1 CSRQSVVGS
10 STSGS
15 STPFVSGHLK
25 PSSIN
30 RTLRGSVSRAS
41 SESPSRADRTPV
53 DGGTMANPTD
63 LPTSFSAYEEGK
75 HRRYSLLFA
84 INGGAFAVAK
94 LFGERDA
101 ASILGHLRLTQLA
114 VGMGV
119 LTAIIVIEIYMFG
132 ENMRSMYLLN

>member
-1 CSRQSVVGS
+1 
-10 STSGS
+10 
-15 STPFVSGHLK
+15 
-25 PSSIN
+25 
-30 RTLRGSVSRAS
+30 
-41 SESPSRADRTPV
+41 
-53 DGGTMANPTD
+53 MANPTD

-75 HRRYSLLFA
+75 QSRYSLLFA

-119 LTAIIVIEIYMFG
+119 LTAIIVIDIFMFG
-132 ENMRSMYLLN
+132 EKMRSMYLPNAFGWQGKAVLISIGATICIGWLLVAGVF